1 MVSTLNDRVRI
12 WAAFA
17 LPLLLV
23 AVAGWF
29 AWFDTWT
36 RAEGELARTA
46 DSSAEYSERIFHA
59 ASLAGRLADSL
70 LGDATD
76 EEIRAA
82 ERRYHALLAE
92 IMPELPV
99 SNTITVSD
107 RNGDL
112 ILMSNVYPVPDVSV
126 ADREWVKALRSD
138 PSAAPHVG
146 SLAYGLVR
154 GRPFFSVSVP
164 RNSPA
169 RAGDYNGL
177 INVSLDPFAVAR
189 GLASTTHEPADVLS
203 IIRSDGRILAS
214 TGTNWIETP
223 QVPETSPLR
232 TAMVAGSE
240 RGMYEGRA
248 IGLRNEL
255 PLGRGLLIAYR
266 QVGDL
271 PVYVTVSRPH
281 RAIAAP
287 WIATVARLLVVGIPA
302 SLALGF
308 LALVEF
314 RRRSELHDS
323 EAELRAAFQNATT
336 GNALVKG
343 ANWKILK
350 ANNCLCEI
358 TGREHR
364 DLIGMSLDDLL
375 APDEVTGKG
384 RDGDTGGAR
393 RLNRPDGSQRWVE
406 LGSAGVSRAHREVPE
421 LQIVTVHDVTDR
433 KEAEERQLLL
443 SREVDHRAKN
453 VLAIVQAVIRMVR
466 DPAARHAMKDVE
478 GRIQALARAH
488 DLMSSDRWEGAGLR
502 ALLQDELSAYRGGA
516 RIAIEGPDTKIKP
529 SAVQPLSMALHEL
542 ATNAAKHGALASD
555 SGHLHIS
562 WSETGESDRW
572 AIQWQE
578 TSGRQEGSDTEA
590 GGSGMA
596 ILRGSVDQ
604 LGGSIQWEKS
614 NSGVVCTIE
623 LPSDCLATSFRNG
636 ARKEPPAPNA
646 DEAAASVSLEHVR
659 VLLVEDERVVALDA
673 AEILRKL
680 GCEVIGPVHCIER
693 AERLVEE
700 EAGRIDVA
708 MLDVNL
714 NGTSSIGLAR
724 VFADRGIPCVF
735 VTGYGS
741 IPETDERDS
750 WVKVAKPFKGSDI
763 EDALRKVISLRS
775 AMKREGHVPMG

>member
-1 MVSTLNDRVRI
+1 MVSTVGDRVRI

-46 DSSAEYSERIFHA
+46 DSSAEYSKRIFHA
-59 ASLAGRLADSL
+59 ATLAGRLTDSL

-76 EEIRAA
+76 EEIRAE
-82 ERRYHALLAE
+82 ERRYHALLAQ

-112 ILMSNVYPVPDVSV
+112 ILMSNVYPVPEVSV
-126 ADREWVKALRSD
+126 ADREWVQALKSD
-138 PSAAPHVG
+138 PSAALHLG
-146 SLAYGLVR
+146 SLAYGRVQ

-164 RNSPA
+164 RNAPV
-169 RAGDYNGL
+169 RAEDYNGL

-214 TGTNWIETP
+214 TGTNWIDAP

-232 TAMVAGSE
+232 TAMVAGSA

-271 PVYVTVSRPH
+271 PVYVTVSRPN

-287 WIATVARLLVVGIPA
+287 WIETMARLLVVGIPA
-302 SLALGF
+302 SLALGLLS
-308 LALVEF
+308 LAEA
-314 RRRSELHDS
+314 RRRSDLNDS
-323 EAELRAAFQNATT
+323 EAELQAAFENATT
-336 GNALVKG
+336 GNALVEG
-343 ANWKILK
+343 ANREILK
-350 ANNCLCEI
+350 ANTCLCEI
-358 TGREHR
+358 TGRERH

-375 APDEVTGKG
+375 APSEVTGKG
-384 RDGDTGGAR
+384 ADGETGGAR
-393 RLNRPDGSQRWVE
+393 PLTRPDGSHRWVE
-406 LGSAGVSRAHREVPE
+406 LGSARVSRANREAPE
-421 LQIVTVHDVTDR
+421 LEIVTIHDVTER

-453 VLAIVQAVIRMVR
+453 VLAIVQAVIRLVR

-488 DLMSSDRWEGAGLR
+488 DLMSNDRWEGAGLR
-502 ALLQDELSAYRGGA
+502 ALLEDELSAYRGGA
-516 RIAIEGPDTKIKP
+516 QIAIEGPDTKIKP

-542 ATNAAKHGALASD
+542 ATNAVKHGALASE
-555 SGHLHIS
+555 SGHLHVS
-562 WSETGESDRW
+562 WSETEESGRW
-572 AIQWQE
+572 TIQWQE
-578 TSGRQEGSDTEA
+578 TSGRLDGSTTVS

-604 LGGSIQWEKS
+604 LGGSIQWDRS
-614 NSGVVCTIE
+614 NRGVVCTID
-623 LPSDCLATSFRNG
+623 LPSDCLAGSFRNG
-636 ARKEPPAPNA
+636 VRKEPSAPDVN
-646 DEAAASVSLEHVR
+646 EAAASVSLKHLR
-659 VLLVEDERVVALDA
+659 VLLVEDELVVAMDTS
-673 AEILRKL
+673 EILRRL
-680 GCEVIGPVHCIER
+680 GCEVVGPVHRIEE
-693 AERLVEE
+693 AEHLLEE
-700 EAGRIDVA
+700 ETGCIDVA

-714 NGTSSIGLAR
+714 HGTSSIGLAR
-724 VFADRGIPCVF
+724 DLANRGVPCVF
-735 VTGYGS
+735 VTGYAS
-741 IPETDERDS
+741 IAETDGHDS
-750 WVKVAKPFKGSDI
+750 WVKVAKPFKESDI
-763 EDALRKVISLRS
+763 EDALRRVISRRP
-775 AMKREGHVPMG
+775 AMKRAGHVRTV